1 MGSLK
6 VGLALWS
13 LGKAA
18 TWNEFEALLDVAAD
32 TGVKGVQLWA
42 VDGQSPCALDPERCA
57 TPPQRQK
64 VRKACA
70 QRGLQLTALCAQQH
84 GPATMGGFG
93 EDDAG
98 LDARLEKTKK
108 VLRMAVDMD
117 APIITTHVGPI
128 PADTNSSQYARYL
141 KSLIAVLKDAEK
153 CGGLLALESGQEK
166 AAQLKQLIEDVG
178 SPNLKVNFDPA
189 NMLDHEGVVESAEI
203 LAPYIVHTHA
213 KDKHATTGRP
223 TVGQGRVPWT
233 EYIAVLK
240 KNQYEGWYAI
250 EDESGNPN
258 VKDSIVIGRKFLE
271 KF

>member
-6 VGLALWS
+6 IGLALWS
-13 LGKAA
+13 VGKAQ
-18 TWNEFEALLDVAAD
+18 TFTELEALLDIAAS

-42 VDGQSPCALDPERCA
+42 VDGAETQCVLDPVRCA

-64 VRKACA
+64 VRKACVS
-70 QRGLQLTALCAQQH
+70 RGLAISGLCAQLH
-84 GPATMGGFG
+84 GPNTMGGFG

-98 LDARLEKTKK
+98 LEARLDKTRK
-108 VLRMAVDMD
+108 VLRMAAELD
-117 APIITTHVGPI
+117 APIVTTHIGPV
-128 PADTNSSQYARYL
+128 PADSNTSQYARYL
-141 KSLIAVLKDAEK
+141 KSLISVLRDAEK
-153 CGGLLALESGQEK
+153 VGAYLAMETGQE
-166 AAQLKQLIEDVG
+166 APGVMKQLIEDVG

-189 NMLDHEGVVESAEI
+189 NMLDHGVLESLAL
-203 LAPYIVHTHA
+203 LAPHIVHTHA

-233 EYIAVLK
+233 DYIAAL
-240 KNQYEGWYAI
+240 KNQKYEGWFAI